1 MSIKNQWLKKPEI
14 QTSKMIELYDKG
26 LSSEQIGKE
35 LGLAKSSVSRRLKKV
50 GVKLRSSKDYEG
62 ENRYWL
68 WKGTDYLSSITRK
81 RNQRKHRLWSRA
93 VLERD
98 GNVCTNCGNKH
109 HRLHAHHIV
118 ALKDCLNFPLEFD
131 ISNGITL
138 CPKCH
143 KQKHKQINAMNKY

>member
-1 MSIKNQWLKKPEI
+1 MSIKNQWLKKPNIE
-14 QTSKMIELYDKG
+14 TSELIELYKSG
-26 LSSEQIGKE
+26 LSSSQIGKK
-35 LGLAKSSVSRRLKKV
+35 LGLAKSSVSRRLKKA
-50 GVKLRSSKDYEG
+50 GVLLRFSTDYSG

-68 WKGTDYLSSITRK
+68 WKGTDYLPPITRK
-81 RNQRKHRLWSRA
+81 RNQRKHRVWSKA

-98 GNVCTNCGNKH
+98 GNICTNCKNTH

-143 KQKHKQINAMNKY
+143 KQKHKQINEMDKY